1 MKEHNIDGHIFNI
14 NSIAGHYVLN
24 YPRIEIY
31 TATKHAVTALT
42 ESMRK
47 QMAVQ
52 ISKVRFTSISPGL
65 TDTEMIEDAKKLNLI
80 KDTSPVLYPEDIADA
95 VEYALSTPP
104 HVQVHE
110 IMIRPTGDAL

>member
-24 YPRIEIY
+24 YPRIEVY

-42 ESMRK
+42 ELMRK
-47 QMAVQ
+47 QWQ
-52 ISKVRFTSISPGL
+52 CRSQKSGLRPGL